1 MTLVMIICWWLDIFD
16 PSRFFVLGVE
26 DRGNCLFLARFKVN
40 IDEMHKT
47 HTIGSKFLRGTK
59 KVALAMIICW
69 WVLW

>member
-1 MTLVMIICWWLDIFD
+1 MNTH
-16 PSRFFVLGVE
+16 E

-59 KVALAMIICW
+59 KVALAMIIC
-69 WVLW
+69 